1 MSRCPARDVDVASIS
16 YLCRRGARYHYRR
29 RLFLRK
35 LVNEHISIPLKTA
48 DPAEARGLVARLS
61 VRWDVTMMTMREKS
75 FRGYMTASEAVAV
88 FRRGLDEELGL
99 ATADRFDD
107 DSAGEERTARVF
119 EAMYRVAA
127 RLDPSAEAVES
138 DLLATYTSG
147 FSDVDQRALILMLK
161 ALTPQRTAGDEALV
175 ALEAVGAPTNVATVR
190 DARVQILLGKAEA
203 HARAALLM
211 FPDVIAMAGD
221 PVSRLLD
228 DAAVTA
234 FRRAERVTPSEPLS
248 PAPPPPSAESDSPY
262 LSQDIRRFSEIIEP
276 TIAAIQAAG
285 DWNEDMAQ
293 RRRVLNAFSWITGDK
308 RLCDYRPADAEL
320 FAQTLAQL
328 PTSFRW
334 GSPAKGAM
342 SRPFSETLPD
352 LPTATKSDAR
362 SPRTLNRDLTTMSRF
377 ARQLA
382 KVAWKAK
389 LGGAPI
395 MNFNDFTA
403 GVREDINDPDRMP
416 WTEENLRVAFSSP
429 IYTGGGR
436 CMKRLKQSLHSS
448 NVWHDAAYWVPLIMA
463 YTFIAREEACGLELV
478 DFVFDVS
485 TPYIIIRANMTRS
498 RDGATPGGLKRSAR
512 FRMIPIHPHLLRLGL
527 QAYVEKIAEEGY
539 AMAFPELY
547 QDQHTKRGGTRFYA
561 SAGRYLLAYVDQVEP
576 LPRTR
581 KGKRADLHSMRTSGA
596 SALEDSDAKQ
606 LQVDDIMGHA
616 REGMGPRK
624 YSRAWYLKGGG
635 AILSKRLQLMVDVMP
650 DVTSHLI
657 PAPVRLLPLAERSRT
672 GSAAGCVSR
681 QKA

>member
-1 MSRCPARDVDVASIS
+1 
-16 YLCRRGARYHYRR
+16 
-29 RLFLRK
+29 
-35 LVNEHISIPLKTA
+35 
-48 DPAEARGLVARLS
+48 
-61 VRWDVTMMTMREKS
+61 
-75 FRGYMTASEAVAV
+75 MTASEAVAV
-88 FRRGLDEELGL
+88 FRRGLDDELGL
-99 ATADRFDD
+99 ATAGRFDD
-107 DSAGEERTARVF
+107 NDSAGDERTARVF

-127 RLDPSAEAVES
+127 RLDPEAEAVPLEA
-138 DLLATYTSG
+138 LEAHTGG
-147 FSDVDQRALILMLK
+147 FSDVDRRAVALMLK
-161 ALTPQRTAGDEALV
+161 ALNPQRTAGSEALI
-175 ALEAVGAPTNVATVR
+175 ALQAVGAPANVATVR
-190 DARVQILLGKAEA
+190 DARVQILLAKAEA
-203 HARAALLM
+203 HTRAALLM
-211 FPDVIAMAGD
+211 SPDVASTAGD

-234 FRRAERVTPSEPLS
+234 LRRTEHATPCE
-248 PAPPPPSAESDSPY
+248 PPPASSMDPTSPY
-262 LSQDIRRFSEIIEP
+262 LTQDTRRFSEVIEV

-285 DWNEDMAQ
+285 DWNDDMAQ
-293 RRRVLNAFSWITGDK
+293 RRRVLNAFGWITGDK

-320 FAQTLAQL
+320 FAQTLSRL

-334 GSPAKGAM
+334 GSSEKGAM
-342 SRPFSETLPD
+342 SRPFSEALAD

-382 KVAWKAK
+382 KVAWKPK

-403 GVREDINDPDRMP
+403 GVREDLNDPDRMP

-429 IYTGGGR
+429 IYTGGGG
-436 CMKRLKQSLHSS
+436 CMKRFKRALHGST
-448 NVWHDAAYWVPLIMA
+448 VWHDAAYWVPLIMA
-463 YTFIAREEACGLELV
+463 YTFTAREEACGFECV
-478 DFVFDVS
+478 DFVFDVA

-498 RDGATPGGLKRSAR
+498 RDGTNPGGLKRSAR
-512 FRMIPIHPHLLRLGL
+512 FRIIPIHPHLLRLGL
-527 QAYVEKIAEEGY
+527 RAYVEKIAADGH

-547 QDQHTKRGGTRFYA
+547 QDQHTKRGGMRFYA
-561 SAGRYLLAYVDQVEP
+561 SAGRYLLAYVDQIEP
-576 LPRTR
+576 LSRTR

-624 YSRAWYLKGGG
+624 YSRAWYLKGGE
-635 AILSKRLQLMVDVMP
+635 AILAKRLRLMVDVMP
-650 DVTSHLI
+650 DVTSHLV

-672 GSAAGCVSR
+672 GSAVGCVSR